1 MTSVIVLLVL
11 ILCVLC
17 YTGQTFFNK
26 LFSTHYT
33 GPAAAA
39 TPVYASLYGL
49 IVAFVTLCL
58 IQFRFSP
65 SQTTVILGCVN
76 GVVLFLYNL
85 GMIYAARTGP
95 YAFQSIVM
103 LFGSI
108 VVCLVFSALYWGD
121 RMTALQLV
129 GIAGMLGAFVVLN
142 SGGMDFHTIQRG
154 YFFWLVLLF
163 FSNGFYGV
171 LMDAQQRLYP
181 PERNEMIVITFVS
194 SAVVSLLYLLVTQ
207 RGQLLEAFKM
217 DGKTWGFAAGSSL
230 CAAFAVFTL
239 MFLLGYIPSYILY
252 TIANGSILVISA
264 ILCAV
269 VLKEKMTKMTVLGV
283 LLSVFSIVLL
293 SL

>member
-1 MTSVIVLLVL
+1 MLNAVVLLVL
-11 ILCVLC
+11 ILCILC

-26 LFSTHYT
+26 LFSTHYA

-49 IVAFVTLCL
+49 IVGLVTLCL

-76 GVVLFLYNL
+76 GIVLFLYNL

-95 YAFQSIVM
+95 YAVQSIVM

-121 RMTALQLV
+121 RLTALQLV

-142 SGGMDFHTIQRG
+142 SGGMDFHTIKKG
-154 YFFWLVLLF
+154 YFFWIVLLF

-171 LMDAQQRLYP
+171 LLDAQQRLHP
-181 PERNEMIVITFVS
+181 SERNEMIVITFVS
-194 SAVVSLLYLLVTQ
+194 SAAVSLVYLLVTQ
-207 RGQLLEAFKM
+207 RGQFLDAFRM
-217 DGKTWGFAAGSSL
+217 NGRTWGFAAGSSV

-252 TIANGSILVISA
+252 TIANGSLLVISA

-269 VLKEKMTKMTVLGV
+269 VLKEKMTKMTVLGII
-283 LLSVFSIVLL
+283 LSVFSIILL
-293 SL
+293 SV